1 MRLEGSQETLL
12 ITLYAKA
19 VDNRSTPSILHD
31 ALADDLVRR
40 IDYNFERFG
49 LSPYDIRGLALRSRI
64 IDGWARAAL
73 QARADTLVLHLACG
87 LDSRIYRVDPSLEV
101 DWIDIDFPQ
110 VIQLRRDLLPQRLG
124 RYRTLASNVMEPDW
138 IAKLDN
144 DRPVLVI
151 AEGLFPYL
159 DEDRARELM
168 RRLIEHFPQGGQ
180 LLCDVYSRL
189 ALRLLRNAQMI
200 RVTQARIGEWGPNGA
215 NQLETWHPRLQF
227 VDEPHYAQLP
237 EMDALPLPQRWLFK
251 LYDRSRWLR
260 SLGRVVRY
268 RF

>member
-1 MRLEGSQETLL
+1 MRLQGSQETLL

-19 VDNRSTPSILHD
+19 MDNRASASILHD

-40 IDYNFERFG
+40 IDYDFGRFG
-49 LSPYDIRGLALRSRI
+49 LSGNDIRGLALRSRI
-64 IDGWARAAL
+64 IDGWTRAAL
-73 QARADTLVLHLACG
+73 QSRADTLVLHLACG
-87 LDSRIYRVDPSLEV
+87 LDSRIYRVDPGLEV
-101 DWIDIDFPQ
+101 DWLDIDFPE

-144 DRPVLVI
+144 SRPVLVI

-159 DEDRARELM
+159 DESRARELVQ
-168 RRLIEHFPQGGQ
+168 RLIEHFPQGGQ
-180 LLCDVYSRL
+180 LLCDAYNRR
-189 ALRLLRNAQMI
+189 ALRWLRNAQMI
-200 RVTQARIGEWGPNGA
+200 RVTQARIGEWTPDGA
-215 NQLETWHPRLQF
+215 TTIEQWHPRLQF
-227 VDEPHYAQLP
+227 VDEPRYAALP
-237 EMDALPLPQRWLFK
+237 EMQALPWTQRWMFK

-260 SLGRVVRY
+260 SLGRVGRY